1 MINIHVNSEWTW
13 VFASALPMAYGSYL
27 HNNLNE
33 VCTLKS
39 AEPFFYFLRPG
50 QFKPLTEIGDIG
62 FNRDS
67 YNHDYNPV
75 EIYGPMWR
83 PPPIKEHYLSK
94 HKIKT
99 AKEILVINNKYI
111 EEWGW
116 PCINYLNEEVL
127 EQIFLKYQDKY
138 EIYYIR
144 YDGNFN
150 SNDYFDLQDVTREG
164 KVFDKGAIGK
174 ELHDYALLKKYPKV
188 HSIYDFMKDHNY
200 GFNEAQCVILA
211 NSNKH
216 ISVSGGTAVLS
227 SLFKGDNII
236 YTSDI
241 ELNRNLER
249 GVWKTDSWLKRLSGS
264 KIYGI
269 TNYTDLMQLIES
281 QW

>member
-1 MINIHVNSEWTW
+1 M
-13 VFASALPMAYGSYL
+13 
-27 HNNLNE
+27 
-33 VCTLKS
+33 TL
-39 AEPFFYFLRPG
+39 
-50 QFKPLTEIGDIG
+50 
-62 FNRDS
+62 
-67 YNHDYNPV
+67 
-75 EIYGPMWR
+75 
-83 PPPIKEHYLSK
+83 
-94 HKIKT
+94 
-99 AKEILVINNKYI
+99 
-111 EEWGW
+111 
-116 PCINYLNEEVL
+116 L
-127 EQIFLKYQDKY
+127 E
-138 EIYYIR
+138 
-144 YDGNFN
+144 
-150 SNDYFDLQDVTREG
+150 
-164 KVFDKGAIGK
+164 
-174 ELHDYALLKKYPKV
+174 KYPKV